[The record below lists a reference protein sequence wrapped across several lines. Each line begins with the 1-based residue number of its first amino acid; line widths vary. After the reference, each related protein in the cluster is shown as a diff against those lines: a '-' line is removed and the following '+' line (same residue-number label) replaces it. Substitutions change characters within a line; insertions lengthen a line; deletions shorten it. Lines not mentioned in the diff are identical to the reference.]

1 MKCRLKDC
9 HEHYMYGFD
18 FIEIESEEQFN
29 AIRNA
34 MLNTNV
40 KEDEISIAKYQPNC
54 IFIMFYLDKMYYR
67 FMKFDTCNW
76 NRVNFT
82 DVFEIIKDYPKFET
96 EDELIEYAIKN
107 KLRVHTKTF
116 EEYCCLMMLYE
127 RNGVCF
133 NIGSKPTNNIENRW
147 NYYAEN
153 NYNILLSR
161 EKMYRGD
168 VTFLKNPEED
178 AVIDFETFY
187 EMLE

>member
-9 HEHYMYGFD
+9 HVHYMFGLNL
-18 FIEIESEEQFN
+18 IEIESEEQFN

-40 KEDEISIAKYQPNC
+40 KEDELSIAKYQPNC
-54 IFIMFYLDKMYYR
+54 VFIMYYLDTTYYGFR
-67 FMKFDTCNW
+67 IHNTCDW

-82 DVFEIIKDYPKFET
+82 DVFEIIKDYPKFKT

-127 RNGVCF
+127 RNGACY
-133 NIGSKPTNNIENRW
+133 ITGIKPTNNIEYCW
-147 NYYAEN
+147 NIYAEN
-153 NYNILLSR
+153 NYNILHSR

-168 VTFLKNPEED
+168 VTFLKNHEED

>member
-9 HEHYMYGFD
+9 HKHYMCGYN

-34 MLNTNV
+34 MLNTNF
-40 KEDEISIAKYQPNC
+40 KEDEFSIAKYQPNC
-54 IFIMFYLDKMYYR
+54 IFMMYYFNITR
-67 FMKFDTCNW
+67 YKLMMLYTCGW
-76 NRVNFT
+76 IRVNFT

-127 RNGVCF
+127 RNGVCYTTG
-133 NIGSKPTNNIENRW
+133 IKPTNNIEYCW
-147 NYYAEN
+147 NIYAEN
-153 NYNILLSR
+153 NYNILHSR
-161 EKMYRGD
+161 EKLYRGG
-168 VTFLKNPEED
+168 VTFLKNHEKD

>member
-9 HEHYMYGFD
+9 HKHYMCGYN

-34 MLNTNV
+34 MLNTNF
-40 KEDEISIAKYQPNC
+40 KEDEFSIAKYQPNC
-54 IFIMFYLDKMYYR
+54 IFMMYYFNITR
-67 FMKFDTCNW
+67 YKLMMLYTCGW
-76 NRVNFT
+76 IRVNFT

-96 EDELIEYAIKN
+96 EDELIKYAIKN

-127 RNGVCF
+127 RNGVCYTTG
-133 NIGSKPTNNIENRW
+133 IKPINNIEYCW
-147 NYYAEN
+147 NIYAEN

-168 VTFLKNPEED
+168 VTFLKNHEED